1 MEINNIRF
9 SYQDK
14 VERLKNVSTVF
25 EKGKITTILGP
36 NGSGK
41 STLLSV
47 LSKINEPTHGDIIF
61 NGKSLQAYKPKELAK
76 KLSIVHQSSVA
87 PEEITVEKL
96 VYYGRLP
103 YQKLFQ
109 TTSEEDNEKVAWA
122 LRKTGLTDKKDALL
136 SSLSGGQQQR
146 AWIALALAQET
157 PYLFLDEPTAN
168 LDIFYQYEILEL
180 VKELCEKDGL
190 TIVMVLHDL
199 NQSMQYSDRLIVM
212 KNGEMVAHG
221 KPEEVVTKA
230 LLKDVYGIDVMM
242 KEDAVIGKYIVPVGM
257 SFSAEVH

>member
-9 SYQDK
+9 SYQDR
-14 VERLKNVSTVF
+14 VERLKGVSTMI

-47 LSKINEPTHGDIIF
+47 LAKFNEPNAGEIVL
-61 NGKSLQAYKPKELAK
+61 NGKSLNDYKAKELAK
-76 KLSIVHQSSVA
+76 KISIVQQSSVA
-87 PEEITVEKL
+87 PEEITVERL

-103 YQKLFQ
+103 YQRFF
-109 TTSEEDNEKVAWA
+109 TSATEKDDEKVRWA
-122 LRKTGLTDKKDALL
+122 LEKTGLTDKKDAPLA
-136 SSLSGGQQQR
+136 SLSGGQQQR

-180 VKELCEKDGL
+180 VKTLCEQDGL
-190 TIVMVLHDL
+190 TIVMVLHDI
-199 NQSMQYSDRLIVM
+199 NQSMQYSDRLLVM
-212 KNGEMVAHG
+212 KNGELIMHG
-221 KPEEVVTKA
+221 EPAEVMTRELIA
-230 LLKDVYGIDVMM
+230 DVYGIQVMM
-242 KEDAVIGKYIVPVGM
+242 KEDAAIGKYIVPVG
-257 SFSAEVH
+257 VK

>member
-1 MEINNIRF
+1 MEIKNIIF

-14 VERLKNVSTVF
+14 VERLKNVSTTI

-47 LSKINEPTHGDIIF
+47 LSTYNLPEQGEVIF
-61 NGKSLQAYKPKELAK
+61 NGKSLYDYKPKELAR
-76 KLSIVHQSSVA
+76 KLSVVKQSSAA

-103 YQKLFQ
+103 YQKMFMPP
-109 TTSEEDNEKVAWA
+109 SEKDQEKVDWA
-122 LRKTGLTDKKDALL
+122 LMKTGLTDKKGVLL

-146 AWIALALAQET
+146 AWIALALAQDT

-180 VKELCEKDGL
+180 VKALCEKDGL
-190 TIVMVLHDL
+190 TIVMVLHDI
-199 NQSMQYSDRLIVM
+199 NQSIQYSDRMIMM
-212 KNGEMVAHG
+212 KNGKVIEHG
-221 KPEEVVTKA
+221 KPEEVITA
-230 LLKDVYGIDVMM
+230 ELLADVYGIQVIM
-242 KEDAVIGKYIVPVGM
+242 KEDETIGKYVVPIGL
-257 SFSAEVH
+257 

>member
-14 VERLKNVSTVF
+14 VERLKGVSTTI

-47 LSKINEPTHGDIIF
+47 LSKLNQPTHGEIIF
-61 NGKSLQAYKPKELAK
+61 NGKSLVQYKAKELAK
-76 KLSIVHQSSVA
+76 NLSIVQQTSVA
-87 PEEITVEKL
+87 PEDMTVEKL

-103 YQKLFQ
+103 YQPMFKMP
-109 TTSEEDNEKVAWA
+109 SEQDEEKVNWA
-122 LRKTGLTDKKDALL
+122 LAKTGLTDKKDALL

-168 LDIFYQYEILEL
+168 LDIFYQYEILAL
-180 VKELCEKDGL
+180 VKELCETDGL
-190 TIVMVLHDL
+190 TIVMVLHDI
-199 NQSMQYSDRLIVM
+199 NQSMQYSDRLMVM
-212 KNGEMVAHG
+212 KEGKLIAHG
-221 KPEEVVTKA
+221 PSEEVITKE
-230 LLKDVYGIDVMM
+230 LLQEVYGIQVMM
-242 KEDAVIGKYIVPVGM
+242 KEDAGIGKYIVPVGP
-257 SFSAEVH
+257 VHAK